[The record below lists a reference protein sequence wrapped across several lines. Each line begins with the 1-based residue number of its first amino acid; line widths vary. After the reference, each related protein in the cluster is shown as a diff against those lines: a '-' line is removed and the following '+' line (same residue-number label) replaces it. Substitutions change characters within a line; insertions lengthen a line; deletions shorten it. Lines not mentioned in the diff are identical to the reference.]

1 MECKK
6 CGERWNQ
13 VLRQQQLNRNT
24 MAKDKKTEEVKQV
37 TETNVNTAKP
47 NIEKI
52 IDDRRKAII
61 DSKQVNK

>member
-1 MECKK
+1 
-6 CGERWNQ
+6 
-13 VLRQQQLNRNT
+13 

-61 DSKQVNK
+61 DGKQVNK